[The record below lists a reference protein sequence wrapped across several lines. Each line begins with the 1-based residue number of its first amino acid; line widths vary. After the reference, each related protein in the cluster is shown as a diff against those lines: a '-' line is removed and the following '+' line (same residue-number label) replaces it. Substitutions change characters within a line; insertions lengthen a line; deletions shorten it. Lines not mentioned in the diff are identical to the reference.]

1 MLKAKRVNETS
12 QDKHPGRLSK
22 RTDETLVQGL
32 GVRSNRLP
40 LLGLDRY
47 LYELFVSALFFNR
60 LDDAL

>member
-1 MLKAKRVNETS
+1 MLETKGVNETS

-32 GVRSNRLP
+32 GIGGDGLP

-47 LYELFVSALFFNR
+47 LDELLVAALFFN
-60 LDDAL
+60 